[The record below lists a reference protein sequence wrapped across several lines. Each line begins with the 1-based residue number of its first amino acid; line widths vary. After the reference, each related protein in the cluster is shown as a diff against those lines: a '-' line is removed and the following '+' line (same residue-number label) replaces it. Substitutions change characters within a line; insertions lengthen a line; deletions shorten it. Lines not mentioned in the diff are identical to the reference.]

1 MIKARKLTGAEGTA
15 VEVELSPVLFEFSP
29 KPYQTH
35 QYVKMYLKNQ
45 RQGTHATKTR
55 AQVSGGGVQ
64 PWRQKGTGRARTGS
78 NTSPIWVGGGIIWGP
93 HPRDYYSSVPKQ
105 LKRQAI
111 RTAFTQKASHNRI
124 LIMDEFKMDKPRT
137 RTIVEFLTTN
147 NLYGQKVLFLMEGHN
162 RNFELSC
169 RNIPGVDYRH
179 ARVINAYDVLNADY
193 VLLTEPA
200 LKTVEEVF
208 GK

>member
-1 MIKARKLTGAEGTA
+1 
-15 VEVELSPVLFEFSP
+15 
-29 KPYQTH
+29 
-35 QYVKMYLKNQ
+35 
-45 RQGTHATKTR
+45 
-55 AQVSGGGVQ
+55 
-64 PWRQKGTGRARTGS
+64 
-78 NTSPIWVGGGIIWGP
+78 
-93 HPRDYYSSVPKQ
+93 
-105 LKRQAI
+105 
-111 RTAFTQKASHNRI
+111 
-124 LIMDEFKMDKPRT
+124 
-137 RTIVEFLTTN
+137 
-147 NLYGQKVLFLMEGHN
+147 MEGHN